1 MNQDDIIRMA
11 WESGL
16 EREDDDSGE
25 WSVYDDELLKFAEQI
40 AAAAAAAER
49 EACAQV
55 CDQEQSQWNADRD
68 GWQSAKDCAAA
79 IRARGEKGNAS

>member
-1 MNQDDIIRMA
+1 MTQDDIIRMA

-25 WSVYDDELLKFAEQI
+25 WSVYDDELLKFARKI
-40 AAAAAAAER
+40 AAAER

-55 CDQEQSQWNADRD
+55 AKSISDKYAFGYYGNEVDTADEIE
-68 GWQSAKDCAAA
+68 AA